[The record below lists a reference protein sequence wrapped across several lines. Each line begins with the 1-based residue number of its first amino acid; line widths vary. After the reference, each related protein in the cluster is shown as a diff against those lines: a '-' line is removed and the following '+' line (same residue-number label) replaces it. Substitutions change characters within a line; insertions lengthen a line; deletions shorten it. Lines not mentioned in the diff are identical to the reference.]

1 MKCDPVYD
9 KYTIERKKK
18 VRVVDMFQVIF
29 LMYKNEMTICL

>member
-9 KYTIERKKK
+9 KYTVERKK
-18 VRVVDMFQVIF
+18 VRIVDMFQVIF